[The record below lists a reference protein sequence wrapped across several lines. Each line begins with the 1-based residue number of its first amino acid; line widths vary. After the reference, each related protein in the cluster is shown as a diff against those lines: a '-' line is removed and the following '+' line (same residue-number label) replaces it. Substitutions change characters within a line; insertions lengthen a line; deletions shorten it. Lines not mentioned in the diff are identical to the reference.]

1 MHVLMVEPAFPRAQ
15 REHTRAL
22 RAVGARV
29 TGIGERPLEA
39 LDPELRSWLSG
50 YERVQRVTDEA
61 ELEAAVRRVQARG
74 WVDRLEATVE
84 SHVLTTARVRAR
96 CGIPGTSERTA
107 FLCRDKAAM
116 KHELREA
123 GVPCARSAGVSDPEG
138 ARGFAREVGY
148 PLIMKP
154 LDAAGAKGVLR
165 IDDDAGLERAIVEVG
180 LDRGLPAALEEWV
193 EGHEGFWDTL
203 SVGGRVVHEFVSH
216 YFPNVLEAMR
226 ARWISPQIICTNR
239 LDDPSYGELKA
250 MGRKVLGALGMETS
264 ATHMEWFFGP
274 KGLRFSEIGCRPP
287 GVGMWDVYSAAN
299 ELDLYEE
306 WARLVVHGGTDRR
319 PSRRYAAGLIALRP
333 EGDGTIRG
341 YEGLDRI
348 RDRYGDRIVREH
360 FPEPGTPT
368 QPVES
373 GYHANAWLIA
383 RHEDYD
389 ELRRCLDDIGQTVRT
404 LVR

>member
-29 TGIGERPLEA
+29 TGIGERPVES
-39 LDPELRSWLSG
+39 LDPELRSWLAG
-50 YERVQRVTDEA
+50 YEQVQRVTDEGQ
-61 ELEAAVRRVQARG
+61 LEAAVRRVQARG

-84 SHVLTTARVRAR
+84 SHVLGAARVRER

-116 KHELREA
+116 KHALREA
-123 GVPCARSAGVSDPEG
+123 GVPCARSTGVSDAESTR
-138 ARGFAREVGY
+138 AFARDVGY
-148 PLIMKP
+148 PICVKP
-154 LDAAGAKGVLR
+154 LDAAGAKGVVR
-165 IDDDAGLERAIVEVG
+165 VDDEDGLERAIREVG

-203 SVGGRVVHEFVSH
+203 AVGGHVVHEFVSH

-226 ARWISPQIICTNR
+226 TRWISPQIICTNR
-239 LDDPSYGELKA
+239 LDDPSYGELKT
-250 MGRKVLGALGMETS
+250 MGRRVLEVLGVDTS
-264 ATHMEWFFGP
+264 PTHMEWFFGP

-299 ELDLYEE
+299 EIDLYEE
-306 WARLVVHGGTDRR
+306 WARVIVHGGTDRR
-319 PSRRYAAGLIALRP
+319 PSRRYSAGLIALRP
-333 EGDGTIRG
+333 EGDGVIRG

-348 RDRYGDRIVREH
+348 RDRYGDRIVRQH
-360 FPEPGTPT
+360 FPEPGTST
-368 QPVES
+368 QPVEA

-389 ELRRCLDDIGQTVRT
+389 ELRRCLDDIGRTVRT

>member
-193 EGHEGFWDTL
+193 EGHEGFWD
-203 SVGGRVVHEFVSH
+203 
-216 YFPNVLEAMR
+216 
-226 ARWISPQIICTNR
+226 
-239 LDDPSYGELKA
+239 
-250 MGRKVLGALGMETS
+250 
-264 ATHMEWFFGP
+264 
-274 KGLRFSEIGCRPP
+274 
-287 GVGMWDVYSAAN
+287 
-299 ELDLYEE
+299 
-306 WARLVVHGGTDRR
+306 
-319 PSRRYAAGLIALRP
+319 
-333 EGDGTIRG
+333 
-341 YEGLDRI
+341 
-348 RDRYGDRIVREH
+348 
-360 FPEPGTPT
+360 
-368 QPVES
+368 
-373 GYHANAWLIA
+373 
-383 RHEDYD
+383 
-389 ELRRCLDDIGQTVRT
+389 
-404 LVR
+404 